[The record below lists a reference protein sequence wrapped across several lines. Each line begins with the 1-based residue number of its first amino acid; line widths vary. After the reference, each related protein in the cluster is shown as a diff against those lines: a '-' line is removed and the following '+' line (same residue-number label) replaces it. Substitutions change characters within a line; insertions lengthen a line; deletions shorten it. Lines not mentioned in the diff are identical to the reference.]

1 MNLLDLLLPRE
12 VEFFKLMNRQADM
25 LVACSSSFDEFIGE
39 IHKMS
44 EYQVAN
50 ALQKIREIE
59 SAGDE
64 IERNIIQKL
73 HTAFITPIDREDI
86 HAIVTGVDNAIDSMN
101 GTARKIEIY
110 GFRQLPENIFRLS
123 RIIHKGSCDIQ
134 SLIRLLEKKN
144 SLAQATETIKRVHDL
159 EKEADIIFHETMA
172 ELFKKEKDA
181 GMMIMVKE
189 VYERLEG
196 TTDLLDH
203 IAKTVRGVAV
213 KHG

>member
-1 MNLLDLLLPRE
+1 MNILDLLLPRE

-25 LVACSSSFDEFIGE
+25 LVACSSSFDEFVTD

-59 SAGDE
+59 TAGDE
-64 IERNIIQKL
+64 IERTIIHKL

-86 HAIVTGVDNAIDSMN
+86 HSIVTGVDNAIDSMN

-110 GFRQLPENIFRLS
+110 GFRQLPGNIFRLS
-123 RIIHKGSCDIQ
+123 KIIHKGSCDIQ

-144 SLAQATETIKRVHDL
+144 SLVQATETIKRVHDL

>member
-1 MNLLDLLLPRE
+1 MNILDLLLPRE
-12 VEFFKLMNRQADM
+12 VEFFKLMNRQAEM
-25 LVACSSSFDEFIGE
+25 LVTCANSFAEFMNDV
-39 IHKMS
+39 HDLS
-44 EYQVAN
+44 EYEVSN
-50 ALQKIREIE
+50 RLQKIKDIE
-59 SAGDE
+59 SRGDE

-110 GFRQLPENIFRLS
+110 GFRKIPENMFRLTRS
-123 RIIHKGSCDIQ
+123 IQQGSGHIC
-134 SLIRLLEKKN
+134 SLINALAKKN
-144 SLAQATETIKRVHDL
+144 SHEQATETIKQVHDL
-159 EKEADIIFHETMA
+159 EKEADIIFHESMA
-172 ELFKKEKDA
+172 EIFKNEKDA
-181 GMMIMVKE
+181 AKMIMEKE

-203 IAKTVRGVAV
+203 IAKTVRGVVV